1 MDRTF
6 RRQLAAIQQDRH
18 SGASELA
25 LRAGAAFQGWLRRR
39 PNPTPR
45 ELMDAVHSILHA
57 QPFMAPLIRLAND
70 LLLAGESDR
79 PSKALNDTVRRF
91 DQLLRRAPARI
102 ARGFIRSLRR
112 HSPRAVATYSYS
124 STVIRCLTQG
134 RARLAGVL
142 CSESRPGYEGR
153 AIARALARAEIPVL
167 FLTDAGLSARI
178 EEAWIFVMGADA
190 VLSGGFINKVGTR
203 MLASR
208 ALEAGRHVWVLAD
221 TTKFV
226 PEAIAST
233 LVRPW
238 LRIGKPGPRAEI
250 WRRPPA
256 GVFLLNTYF
265 ERTPYSPAIRVLSE
279 RGWMTRQAV
288 GKELEEIPV
297 SARLL
302 KMAD

>member
-1 MDRTF
+1 MDRIF

-25 LRAGAAFQGWLRRR
+25 LRACTAFQGWLHRR
-39 PNPTPR
+39 PTPTPQ
-45 ELMDAVHSILHA
+45 ELLDATHSILHA
-57 QPFMAPLIRLAND
+57 QPFMASLIRLAND
-70 LLLAGESDR
+70 LLLAAESDH

-91 DQLLRRAPARI
+91 HQLLKRAPASI

-112 HSPRAVATYSYS
+112 HPPRAVATYSYS
-124 STVIRCLTQG
+124 STVIRCLSQSHS
-134 RARLAGVL
+134 RLLGVL

-153 AIARALARAEIPVL
+153 ATARALARAKIPVL

-178 EEAWIFVMGADA
+178 EEAWIFITGTDA

-208 ALEAGRHVWVLAD
+208 ALEAGRQVWVLAD

-226 PEAIAST
+226 PETIASK

-238 LRIGKPGPRAEI
+238 LRIGKPGPRSEL
-250 WRRPPA
+250 WKSPPS

-265 ERTPYSPAIRVLSE
+265 ERTLYSPGIRLLTE
-279 RGWMTRQAV
+279 RGWMAPQAI
-288 GKELEEIPV
+288 GKKLAKIPV

-302 KMAD
+302 AMTD

>member
-6 RRQLAAIQQDRH
+6 RRQLAAIQQDRR

-25 LRAGAAFQGWLRRR
+25 IRACAALRGWLDRRLK
-39 PNPTPR
+39 PT
-45 ELMDAVHSILHA
+45 EQDVFDAAHSILHA

-70 LLLAGESDR
+70 LLLAAESDR
-79 PSKALNDTVRRF
+79 PNKALNDAVRGF
-91 DQLLRRAPARI
+91 HQLLKQAPARI

-124 STVIRCLTQG
+124 STVIRCLSQS
-134 RARLAGVL
+134 RACLPGVL
-142 CSESRPGYEGR
+142 CSEGRPGYEGR
-153 AIARALARAEIPVL
+153 ATARALTGARIPVL

-178 EEAWIFVMGADA
+178 EEAWMFITGADA

-203 MLASR
+203 MLASC
-208 ALEAGRHVWVLAD
+208 ALEAGRQVWVLAD

-226 PEAIAST
+226 PEAIASK

-238 LRIGKPGPRAEI
+238 LRIGKPGPRMEV
-250 WRRPPA
+250 WKRPPA
-256 GVFLLNTYF
+256 GVFVLNTYF
-265 ERTPYSPAIRVLSE
+265 ERTPYSPGIRVLTE
-279 RGWMTRQAV
+279 CGWMTPEAV
-288 GKELEEIPV
+288 GKELEKIRV

-302 KMAD
+302 AMAD